1 MLKKMTQFVALL
13 QHTLCMTMLFEMD
26 IITKEKGNY
35 FSNILKHDTLPL
47 ATSIGKILKLGE
59 EEMGNPVEN

>member
-47 ATSIGKILKLGE
+47 AQVL
-59 EEMGNPVEN
+59 ENIEAR